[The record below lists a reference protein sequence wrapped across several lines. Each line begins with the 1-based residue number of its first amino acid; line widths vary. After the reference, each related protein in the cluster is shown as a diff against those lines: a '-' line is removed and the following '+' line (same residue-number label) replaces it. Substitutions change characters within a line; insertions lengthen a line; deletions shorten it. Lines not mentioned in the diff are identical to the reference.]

1 MKVNVKYSNT
11 AIESSDTKIE
21 KSTDDKLC
29 FRLYRK
35 YRKPTGRRNYLHF
48 KSAHPSYLKKVFY
61 TLKPSVFQA
70 YA

>member
-1 MKVNVKYSNT
+1 MKVDVKYSNT
-11 AIESSDTKIE
+11 AIQSSDTKIK

-29 FRLYRK
+29 FKL
-35 YRKPTGRRNYLHF
+35 YRKPTGRRNDLHF